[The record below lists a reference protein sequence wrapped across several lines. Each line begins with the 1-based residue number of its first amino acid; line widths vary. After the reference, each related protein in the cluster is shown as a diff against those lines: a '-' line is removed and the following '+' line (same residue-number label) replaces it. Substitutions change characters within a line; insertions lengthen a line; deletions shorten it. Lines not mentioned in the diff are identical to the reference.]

1 MSCKRFSALALF
13 ILAILW
19 PVAATAQIS
28 GSMEPKPGET
38 ISIELSEGQLVRL
51 DKPAA
56 SVFIT
61 NPSIADVNVRST
73 QLVYLFGKRPGKTTL
88 FALDG
93 EDNVIANLEVV
104 VQHNLTR
111 LQGAL
116 EVLLPT
122 SGVNVVSI
130 DGGIILSG
138 TVATGTDAENARRI
152 TARFISE
159 GEEVINRLAVTEPNQ
174 VNLRVQIAEV
184 RRNILNKFGIN
195 MDILLNSDSL
205 VLSIVPAFAA
215 ALVTDNPTTVTA
227 SGSSIGAVDIGG
239 VLDMLANDGLITIL
253 SEPNLT
259 ALSGETASFLSG
271 GQIPI
276 IVSGVTDSGATA
288 IETQFYPYGI
298 SLEFTPTVIG
308 EGRINM
314 RVFPSVSTLDFSVE
328 RDGIPG
334 TFNREVETTVE
345 LASGQSFAIAG
356 LLSEQSTENLS
367 KTPGIGD
374 IPILGALFRSE
385 EFIRDESELVIVVTP
400 YLVRP
405 VSNERIPLPTDPFM
419 RSVAG
424 AAGAAKG
431 NSTVAQTVPVSPVGA
446 SVSGQASSAQYILD

>member
-1 MSCKRFSALALF
+1 VSCKRIGALALLTLVMF
-13 ILAILW
+13 W

-28 GSMEPKPGET
+28 GTMEPKPGKS
-38 ISIELSEGQLVRL
+38 IAIELNEGQLIRL
-51 DKPAA
+51 DEPAA

-61 NPSIADVNVRST
+61 NPRVADINVRSA
-73 QLVYLFGKRPGKTTL
+73 QLVYLFGKVPGKTTL
-88 FALDG
+88 FALDS
-93 EDNVIANLEVV
+93 DDKVIANMEIV

-116 EVLLPT
+116 KTLLPT
-122 SGVNVVSI
+122 AGVNVTSI

-138 TVATGTDAENARRI
+138 SVATASDAENARRI
-152 TARFISE
+152 TARFIAE
-159 GEEVINRLAVTEPNQ
+159 GEDIINRLLVTEPNQ
-174 VNLRVQIAEV
+174 VNLRVQVAEV
-184 RRNILNKFGIN
+184 RRSILNKFGIN
-195 MDILLNSDSL
+195 MDMLLTSGNITLGL
-205 VLSIVPAFAA
+205 VTNFAA
-215 ALVTDNPTTVTA
+215 AVTQETIVNG
-227 SGSSIGAVDIGG
+227 SGSTGSVDISG
-239 VLDMLANDGLITIL
+239 VLDALADDGLVTIL

-259 ALSGETASFLSG
+259 ALSGETAYFLSG

-308 EGRINM
+308 KGRINL
-314 RVFPSVSTLDFSVE
+314 RVKPSVTSLDQSVA

-334 TFNREVETTVE
+334 TFNQEVDTTVE

-356 LLSEQSTENLS
+356 LLSETSVENLS

-374 IPILGALFRSE
+374 LPIFGALFKSE
-385 EFIRDESELVIVVTP
+385 QFKRDETELVIVVTP

-419 RSVAG
+419 RPPPSIAG
-424 AAGAAKG
+424 TAHGTG
-431 NSTVAQTVPVSPVGA
+431 TLAQTIPVSPAGA
-446 SVSGQASSAQYILD
+446 SGSRQSSSARYILD

>member
-1 MSCKRFSALALF
+1 VSCNRLGALALL
-13 ILAILW
+13 ILALFW
-19 PVAATAQIS
+19 PMAATAQIA
-28 GSMEPKPGET
+28 GTVEPKAGES
-38 ISIELSEGQLVRL
+38 IAIELDEGQLVRL
-51 DKPAA
+51 NEPAA

-61 NPSIADVNVRST
+61 NPSVADINVRST
-73 QLVYLFGKRPGKTTL
+73 QLVYLYGRTPGKTTL
-88 FALDG
+88 FALDSN
-93 EDNVIANLEVV
+93 DNVIANMEIV
-104 VQHNLTR
+104 VQHNMTR

-116 EVLLPT
+116 EALLPT
-122 SGVNVVSI
+122 AGVNVTSI

-152 TARFISE
+152 TARFIAE
-159 GEEVINRLAVTEPNQ
+159 GEDVINRLMVTEPNQ

-195 MDILLNSDSL
+195 MNELLLTAGN
-205 VLSIVPAFAA
+205 LSIGIVPNFTQATAEA
-215 ALVTDNPTTVTA
+215 TTITA
-227 SGSSIGAVDIGG
+227 SGASIGGLDIGG
-239 VLDMLANDGLITIL
+239 VLDALADDGLVTIL

-271 GQIPI
+271 GQFPI
-276 IVSGVTDSGATA
+276 IVSGVTSSGSTS
-288 IETQFYPYGI
+288 IETQFYPYGV

-308 EGRINM
+308 EHRINL
-314 RVFPSVSTLDFSVE
+314 RVRPSVTSIDASRT

-334 TFNREVETTVE
+334 TFNQEADTTVE

-356 LLSEQSTENLS
+356 LLSETSAENLY

-385 EFIRDESELVIVVTP
+385 QFQRDETELVIVVTP

-419 RSVAG
+419 RQVPGVSG
-424 AAGAAKG
+424 TAKG
-431 NSTVAQTVPVSPVGA
+431 NGAIAQTVPVSPAGA
-446 SVSGQASSAQYILD
+446 PGSGQTGSAQYILD

>member
-1 MSCKRFSALALF
+1 MSCNRFGALALLTLVMF
-13 ILAILW
+13 W

-28 GSMEPKPGET
+28 GAMEPKLGDS
-38 ISIELSEGQLVRL
+38 IAIELNEGQLVRL
-51 DKPAA
+51 DQPAA

-61 NPSIADVNVRST
+61 NPGVADINVRSA
-73 QLVYLFGKRPGKTTL
+73 QLVYLFGKTPGKTTL
-88 FALDG
+88 FALDSD
-93 EDNVIANLEVV
+93 DNVIANLEVV

-111 LQGAL
+111 LRGAL

-122 SGVNVVSI
+122 AGVNVVSI

-138 TVATGTDAENARRI
+138 SVATASDAENARRI
-152 TARFISE
+152 TARFIGE
-159 GEEVINRLAVTEPNQ
+159 GEDIINRLAVTEPNQ
-174 VNLRVQIAEV
+174 VNLRVQVAEV
-184 RRNILNKFGIN
+184 RRSILNKFGIN
-195 MDILLNSDSL
+195 MDMLLSSGNITLGL
-205 VLSIVPAFAA
+205 VTNFAA
-215 ALVTDNPTTVTA
+215 AVTQETIVNG
-227 SGSSIGAVDIGG
+227 SGSKGSLDISG
-239 VLDMLANDGLITIL
+239 VLDALADDGLVTIL

-259 ALSGETASFLSG
+259 ALSGETARFLSG

-308 EGRINM
+308 NGRINL
-314 RVFPSVSTLDFSVE
+314 RVKPSVTSLDQSVA

-334 TFNREVETTVE
+334 TFNQEVETTVE

-356 LLSEQSTENLS
+356 LLSETSVENLS

-385 EFIRDESELVIVVTP
+385 QFQRDETELVIVVTP

-419 RSVAG
+419 RKAPGVAG
-424 AAGAAKG
+424 AASGYG
-431 NSTVAQTVPVSPVGA
+431 TVAQTIPVSPAGA
-446 SVSGQASSAQYILD
+446 SGTGQTSSAQYILD

>member
-38 ISIELSEGQLVRL
+38 ISIELNEGQLVRL
-51 DKPAA
+51 DQPAA

-61 NPSIADVNVRST
+61 NPSVADINVRSAK
-73 QLVYLFGKRPGKTTL
+73 LIYLLGKRPGKTTL

-93 EDNVIANLEVV
+93 EDNVIANMEVV

-122 SGVNVVSI
+122 AGVNVVSI

-138 TVATGTDAENARRI
+138 SVATGTDAENARRI
-152 TARFISE
+152 TARFITE

-184 RRNILNKFGIN
+184 RREILNKFGIN
-195 MDILLNSDSL
+195 MNGLALNASSL
-205 VLSIVPAFAA
+205 FIGIVPDFD
-215 ALVTDNPTTVTA
+215 VGTDNVTTVTQ
-227 SGSSIGAVDIGG
+227 SGASIGAVDIGG
-239 VLDMLANDGLITIL
+239 VLDMMANDGLVTIL

-259 ALSGETASFLSG
+259 ALSGETATFLSG
-271 GQIPI
+271 GQFPI
-276 IVSGVTDSGATA
+276 IVSGVTSSGATS

-298 SLEFTPTVIG
+298 ELEFTPTVIG
-308 EGRINM
+308 NGRINL
-314 RVFPSVSTLDFSVE
+314 RVKPSVTSIDLARE

-334 TFNREVETTVE
+334 TFNQEADTTVE

-356 LLSEQSTENLS
+356 LMSESSSENLS

-374 IPILGALFRSE
+374 IPILGALFKSE
-385 EFIRDESELVIVVTP
+385 QFQRDETELLIVVTP

-419 RSVAG
+419 RALPSANGNAHGGSTLSKNIPIPSGSAAVAG
-424 AAGAAKG
+424 
-431 NSTVAQTVPVSPVGA
+431 QT
-446 SVSGQASSAQYILD
+446 SSANYILD

>member
-1 MSCKRFSALALF
+1 MSCNRFGALAL
-13 ILAILW
+13 LTLVLLW

-28 GSMEPKPGET
+28 GTMEPKPGES
-38 ISIELSEGQLVRL
+38 IAIELNEGQLVRL
-51 DKPAA
+51 DEPAA

-61 NPSIADVNVRST
+61 NPSVADINVRSA
-73 QLVYLFGKRPGKTTL
+73 QLVYLFGRTPGKTTL
-88 FALDG
+88 FALDSD
-93 EDNVIANLEVV
+93 DNVIVNMEIV

-116 EVLLPT
+116 ETLLPT
-122 SGVNVVSI
+122 AGLNVTSI

-138 TVATGTDAENARRI
+138 TVATASDAENARRI
-152 TARFISE
+152 TARFVAE
-159 GEEVINRLAVTEPNQ
+159 GEDIINRLMVTGPNQ

-195 MDILLNSDSL
+195 MDILLSN
-205 VLSIVPAFAA
+205 SIVLGIATNFTAA
-215 ALVTDNPTTVTA
+215 VTNATTVNG
-227 SGSSIGAVDIGG
+227 SGSIGSVDISGI
-239 VLDMLANDGLITIL
+239 LDALADDGLVTIL

-271 GQIPI
+271 GQFP
-276 IVSGVTDSGATA
+276 
-288 IETQFYPYGI
+288 IETSQVTAGGNTIIETTFYDYGV
-298 SLEFTPTVIG
+298 SLDFTPTVIG
-308 EGRINM
+308 ENRINL
-314 RVFPSVSTLDFSVE
+314 RVLPSVTALDFSVE
-328 RDGIPG
+328 RNGVPG
-334 TFNREVETTVE
+334 LLTRRTDTTIE

-356 LLSEQSTENLS
+356 LLSETSTESLS

-385 EFIRDESELVIVVTP
+385 QFQRDETELVIVVTP

-419 RSVAG
+419 RSVANATG
-424 AAGAAKG
+424 VAKG
-431 NSTVAQTVPVSPVGA
+431 NGAVALTVPVSPADA

>member
-1 MSCKRFSALALF
+1 MSCNRFGALALLTLVMF
-13 ILAILW
+13 W

-28 GSMEPKPGET
+28 GTVEPRASES
-38 ISIELSEGQLVRL
+38 IAIELNEGQLIRF
-51 DKPAA
+51 DEPAA

-61 NPSIADVNVRST
+61 NPNVADINVRSA
-73 QLVYLFGKRPGKTTL
+73 QLVYLFGKTPGKTTL
-88 FALDG
+88 FALDSD
-93 EDNVIANLEVV
+93 DNVIANMEIV

-116 EVLLPT
+116 ETLLPT
-122 SGVNVVSI
+122 AGVKVTSI

-138 TVATGTDAENARRI
+138 TVTTASDAENARRI

-159 GEEVINRLAVTEPNQ
+159 GEDVINRLMVTAPNQ

-184 RRNILNKFGIN
+184 KRSILNKFGIN
-195 MDILLNSDSL
+195 MNVLLSSSSL
-205 VLSIVPAFAA
+205 VLGIVPNFTVATENES
-215 ALVTDNPTTVTA
+215 VVTA
-227 SGSSIGAVDIGG
+227 SGASIGAVNISG
-239 VLDMLANDGLITIL
+239 VLDALANDGLVTIL

-276 IVSGVTDSGATA
+276 IVSGVTSAGTTA

-298 SLEFTPTVIG
+298 SLDFTPTVIG
-308 EGRINM
+308 ENRINL
-314 RVFPSVSTLDFSVE
+314 RIRSSVTSLDQSVA

-334 TFNREVETTVE
+334 TFNQEVETTVE

-356 LLSEQSTENLS
+356 LLSEKSTENLY

-374 IPILGALFRSE
+374 LPILGALFRSE
-385 EFIRDESELVIVVTP
+385 QFQRDETELIIVVTP

-424 AAGAAKG
+424 ATGAAKG
-431 NSTVAQTVPVSPVGA
+431 NGAVAQTVPVSPAGA
-446 SVSGQASSAQYILD
+446 SGSGQTSSAQYILD

>member
-1 MSCKRFSALALF
+1 M
-13 ILAILW
+13 LW

-28 GSMEPKPGET
+28 GSVEPRPSEY
-38 ISIELSEGQLVRL
+38 INIELNEGQLVRL
-51 DKPAA
+51 DEPAA

-61 NPSIADVNVRST
+61 NPNVADINVRSA
-73 QLVYLFGKRPGKTTL
+73 QLVYLFGKVPGKTTL
-88 FALDG
+88 FALDSD
-93 EDNVIANLEVV
+93 DNVIANMEIV

-152 TARFISE
+152 TARFIAE

-184 RRNILNKFGIN
+184 RREILNKFGIN
-195 MDILLNSDSL
+195 MTGVALATGSL
-205 VLSIVPAFAA
+205 AIGIVPAFD
-215 ALVTDNPTTVTA
+215 VGTDNITTVTA
-227 SGSSIGAVDIGG
+227 SGASIGSVDIGG
-239 VLDMLANDGLITIL
+239 VLDMMANDGLTTIL

-259 ALSGETASFLSG
+259 ALSGETATFLSG
-271 GQIPI
+271 GQFPI
-276 IVSGVTDSGATA
+276 IVSGVTASGATS

-298 SLEFTPTVIG
+298 ELEFTPTVIG
-308 EGRINM
+308 NGRINL
-314 RVFPSVSTLDFSVE
+314 RVKPSVTSIDLARS

-334 TFNREVETTVE
+334 TFNQEAETTVE

-356 LLSEQSTENLS
+356 LMSETSSENLA

-385 EFIRDESELVIVVTP
+385 QFQRNETELLIVVTP

-419 RSVAG
+419 RSLAG
-424 AAGAAKG
+424 ASGTAKG
-431 NSTVAQTVPVSPVGA
+431 NGAVAQTVPVSPAGA
-446 SVSGQASSAQYILD
+446 SGTGQTSSARYILD

>member
-1 MSCKRFSALALF
+1 MSCNRFSALALLTLVMF
-13 ILAILW
+13 W

-28 GSMEPKPGET
+28 GTVEPKPGER
-38 ISIELSEGQLVRL
+38 IAIELNEGQLVRL

-61 NPSIADVNVRST
+61 NPSVADINVRSA
-73 QLVYLFGKRPGKTTL
+73 QLVYLFGRTPGKTTL
-88 FALDG
+88 FALDSD
-93 EDNVIANLEVV
+93 DNVIANMEIV

-116 EVLLPT
+116 ETLLPT
-122 SGVNVVSI
+122 AGVNVTSI

-138 TVATGTDAENARRI
+138 TVATASDAENARRI

-159 GEEVINRLAVTEPNQ
+159 GEDIINRLMVTEPNQ

-184 RRNILNKFGIN
+184 RRSILNKFGIN
-195 MDILLNSDSL
+195 MDMLLSNNI
-205 VLSIVPAFAA
+205 VLGFATNFAA
-215 ALVTDNPTTVTA
+215 ATLQATTVNG
-227 SGSSIGAVDIGG
+227 SGSIGSADISG
-239 VLDMLANDGLITIL
+239 VLDALADDGLVTIL

-259 ALSGETASFLSG
+259 ALSGETARFLSG

-276 IVSGVTDSGATA
+276 IVSGVTSAGTTA

-308 EGRINM
+308 EGRINL
-314 RVFPSVSTLDFSVE
+314 RVFPSVTSLDFSVE

-334 TFNREVETTVE
+334 TFNQEVETTVE

-385 EFIRDESELVIVVTP
+385 EFIRDESELIIVVTP

-405 VSNERIPLPTDPFM
+405 VSNQRIPLPTDPFM